1 MLTDAQIK
9 RFPIP
14 PKTQRK
20 PDVYT
25 DYGSLEVHVFN
36 TGRKTFIYNFYW
48 NGKEGNLTLGRYPS
62 ITLADA
68 RRLRDEAKAQKE
80 RGIDPREAKKAAK
93 NKTAADQ
100 ALFSMVA
107 EQWLSMRDADKKDND
122 ENRRRLNVDVIPF
135 IGHMP
140 IAEITEDV
148 LEKRVFAA
156 LLERDVR
163 ELAKRVRSD
172 LRGVFT
178 LARKKKLISID
189 PLQDIILPTPE
200 KGHFAALTEPEDV
213 KRLIFS
219 LWRPDQRAAP
229 SVVNAAQLGILL
241 FLRPSELRFLKWS
254 EVNLIGDE
262 RGPLISIFSKKK
274 KKDLLIPLC
283 RQAIEILNRQKDH
296 SAHSPYIFPAQRPN
310 TKDPVL
316 SEGTIRGHLIAHGFA
331 GEQTHHGMRAT
342 AKTLLVERLGADDRY
357 IEMQLTHSV
366 KDHLGTAY
374 NRAKFLADRREM
386 MNTWGDYLDELREGK
401 IIQFPKASA

>member
-1 MLTDAQIK
+1 MLTDAKLRKIK
-9 RFPIP
+9 PTD
-14 PKTQRK
+14 KTKRHY
-20 PDVYT
+20 DEGGMY
-25 DYGSLEVHVFN
+25 LEV
-36 TGRKTFIYNFYW
+36 TPAGGMYWRMKYRKE
-48 NGKEGNLTLGRYPS
+48 GKEQRAAFGTYPAVS
-62 ITLADA
+62 LASA
-68 RRLRDEAKAQKE
+68 RQKRDETRALLAA
-80 RGIDPREAKKAAK
+80 GTDPQEAKKASKLKVAE
-93 NKTAADQ
+93 DQ
-100 ALFSMVA
+100 ALFFMVA
-107 EQWLSMRDADKKDND
+107 EQWLSMRDADKKNND
-122 ENRRRLNVDVIPF
+122 ENRRRLNADVIPF

-140 IAEITEDV
+140 IAEITEEV
-148 LEKRVFAA
+148 LEKRVFAP

-178 LARKKKLISID
+178 LARKKKLISTD

-357 IEMQLTHSV
+357 IEMQLTHTV
-366 KDHLGTAY
+366 KDHLGAAY

-386 MNTWGDYLDELREGK
+386 MNTWGDYLDELRDGK